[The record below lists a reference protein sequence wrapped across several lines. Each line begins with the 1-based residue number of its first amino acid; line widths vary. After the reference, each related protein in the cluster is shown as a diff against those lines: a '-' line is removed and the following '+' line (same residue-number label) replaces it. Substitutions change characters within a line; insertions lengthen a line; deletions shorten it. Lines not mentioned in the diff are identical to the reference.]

1 MISSEFLLF
10 YNSIIL
16 VISNEGFIEY
26 IILGDQSEDSCL
38 KFSTIITAENKEQEN
53 QMMSKS
59 HKASSTTATARA
71 VLSANRLEHTL

>member
-1 MISSEFLLF
+1 MISSE
-10 YNSIIL
+10 SPIL

-26 IILGDQSEDSCL
+26 IILGDHSEHSCL
-38 KFSTIITAENKEQEN
+38 TFRTIITAENEEQEN

-59 HKASSTTATARA
+59 HKASSTPATARA

>member
-1 MISSEFLLF
+1 MISSE
-10 YNSIIL
+10 SPIL

-26 IILGDQSEDSCL
+26 INLGDHSEHSCL
-38 KFSTIITAENKEQEN
+38 TFRTIITAENKEQEN

-59 HKASSTTATARA
+59 HKVSSTQATARA